1 MPERPK
7 TPTYFVFY
15 LLFSPDTW
23 QLLAGFVAAVLL
35 VPKIAPTDIGTP
47 GRIMLYVMVL
57 AIGWAATAKP
67 AQWITA
73 ALKKYLLGDRQP

>member
-1 MPERPK
+1 MTQRPK

-15 LLFSPDTW
+15 LLFATDTW
-23 QLLAGFVAAVLL
+23 RLLAGFVSAVLL
-35 VPKIAPTDIGTP
+35 VPHIAPPDLATP
-47 GRIMLYVMVL
+47 GRVLLYVMVA

-73 ALKKYLLGDRQP
+73 LLKKLVLGNRRN

>member
-1 MPERPK
+1 MPQRPK

-23 QLLAGFVAAVLL
+23 RLLMGFIAAVLL
-35 VPKIAPTDIGTP
+35 VPGIVPPDMKTP

-57 AIGWAATAKP
+57 AIGWAVTGKP
-67 AQWITA
+67 ATWITA
-73 ALKKYLLGDRQP
+73 ALRRFLLGNRQP